1 MFDEPSGGV
10 TQAETGQMTSAAIE
24 AGTVAEGLD
33 LLLRNLMDN
42 LEPLMAAWKGM
53 GGTRFQEIKLAVQ
66 DEMQTLN
73 RALKSIGEDMGLS
86 SADYAAADEE
96 IAETIAAAG
105 AMDGGEITRLLD
117 SNTTEVQQLV
127 HSGGSQGQIADAMN
141 SR

>member
-105 AMDGGEITRLLD
+105 AMDSGEITRLLD